1 MSHPTFPTNGP
12 YVANSLHLKAIPP
25 NVYTGM
31 RVQFYRRPS
40 KKPEK
45 LGVLP
50 GSFNPP
56 TIAHLELA
64 HAARN
69 FVDEVLWVVPR
80 AFPHKDYFGATL
92 EQRLEMLEA
101 IDLASPHSI
110 ATTGQGLFIDIARE
124 CREDYGEN
132 IELSFLCGR
141 DAAERILSWDYGR
154 TGVVEEM
161 LREFELLVAP
171 RGGEFEP
178 PAEFP
183 EFRGRVRSLPLR
195 GGQHAVSS
203 TEVRERIARGE
214 PWERLVP
221 EAIVERVR
229 AIYR

>member
-1 MSHPTFPTNGP
+1 MTHPTFPTNGP
-12 YVANSLHLKAIPP
+12 YVANSLHLKGIPP
-25 NVYTGM
+25 NVYTGW
-31 RVQFYRRPS
+31 RVQFYRRS
-40 KKPEK
+40 LKQPEK

-50 GSFNPP
+50 GSFNPL

-64 HAARN
+64 QAART

-101 IDLASPHSI
+101 VEQTLPHSI
-110 ATTGQGLFIDIARE
+110 ATTGHGLFIDIARE
-124 CREDYGEN
+124 CREHYDQN
-132 IELSFLCGR
+132 IELYFLCGR
-141 DAAERILSWDYGR
+141 DAAERIVNWDYGR

-161 LREFELLVAP
+161 LRDFELLVAP
-171 RGGEFEP
+171 RGGDFEP
-178 PAEFP
+178 PAESP
-183 EFRGRVRSLPLR
+183 EFHGRIRSLPLR

-214 PWERLVP
+214 PWEHLVP
-221 EAIVERVR
+221 ETIVERVR